1 MRRVRLLWLVIRR
14 SGAWKALA
22 AFLVLFFVCAILVL
36 VAEPGVDNFFDALWF
51 LWAVTTTVGLGDVTA
66 VTLIGRIAT
75 IIDSIMGMIVVALF
89 TGVVVD
95 YFNECRNAQLDESL
109 VEFLDKMEHLDEL
122 DKAELSRISRRVRD
136 LREGRRSRS

>member
-51 LWAVTTTVGLGDVTA
+51 LWAVSTTVGLGDLTA
-66 VTLIGRIAT
+66 VTIVGRIA
-75 IIDSIMGMIVVALF
+75 SMVCSVFAIVTTAAL
-89 TGVVVD
+89 TGVIVD
-95 YFNECRNAQLDESL
+95 FFSEAREQDLQGSIS
-109 VEFLDKMEHLDEL
+109 EFLDKLERLPEL
-122 DKAELSRISRRVRD
+122 DREELEDISKRVKK
-136 LREGRRSRS
+136 LRQ

>member
-51 LWAVTTTVGLGDVTA
+51 LWAVSTTVGLGDLTVVTI
-66 VTLIGRIAT
+66 VGRIA
-75 IIDSIMGMIVVALF
+75 SMVCSVFAIVTTAAL
-89 TGVVVD
+89 TGVIVD
-95 YFNECRNAQLDESL
+95 FFSEAREQDLQGSIS
-109 VEFLDKMEHLDEL
+109 EFLDKLERLPEL
-122 DKAELSRISRRVRD
+122 DREELEDISKRVKK
-136 LREGRRSRS
+136 LRQ